1 LGLDPEAVLRL
12 TSTCWRAHD
21 GQWFLKAAGRHGL
34 DEAMAL
40 NEAAIASLARI
51 ELREVK
57 RATGLASL
65 DTLEQVADW
74 YRLCL
79 EMFGGIGRPAQ
90 SLTVVDA
97 ETLIVENAQCFGEPI
112 AARSGYGDRRP
123 GEYPPCRGWLERQR
137 AWGEALSTAYRFT
150 VERAPADG
158 RPCRY
163 VVRRTPRPPTA

>member
-1 LGLDPEAVLRL
+1 MAGRPFGLDPDAVLRL

-57 RATGLASL
+57 RAAGLESL
-65 DTLEQVADW
+65 DTLEEVADW

-90 SLTVVDA
+90 ALTVLDA
-97 ETLIVENAQCFGEPI
+97 DTMVVENARCFGEAI
-112 AARSGYGDRRP
+112 AGRSGYGHLRP
-123 GEYPPCRGWLERQR
+123 GDNPPCRGWLQRQR
-137 AWGEALSTAYRFT
+137 AWGEALSARYRFT
-150 VERAPADG
+150 V
-158 RPCRY
+158 
-163 VVRRTPRPPTA
+163 